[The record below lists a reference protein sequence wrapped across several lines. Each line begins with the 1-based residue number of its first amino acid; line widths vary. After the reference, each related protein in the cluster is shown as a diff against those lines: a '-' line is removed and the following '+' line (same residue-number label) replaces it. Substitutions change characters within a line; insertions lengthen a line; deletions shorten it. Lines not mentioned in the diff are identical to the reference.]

1 MQQEINSVD
10 EAILDCNKNT
20 VEWGNNIRQ
29 IGWDIFDKLEDRIS
43 DITDE
48 ADFLVDLMS
57 SEKMYDDKNGGTI
70 TDYGKA
76 TLGLHGV
83 KYNTYMQQADEY
95 RQEMEKLQEA
105 LNADPHNQDLLDRY
119 DDLKEKQRDL
129 IKNAKDEKD
138 AIKDLVEDGINAE
151 LDALQKLIDKYSDLL
166 DNNKDLYDYQKQLSP
181 YTVLVKSPLKDGRLA
196 KYLLVRGDERR
207 TGDFGSLMEYAK
219 KFQVCE
225 KNDAE

>member
-105 LNADPHNQDLLDRY
+105 LNADPHAVKFLSGSYYYSSDGQTPTGDEMHGQVKQMNLFKRGIVALKQDLMRSN
-119 DDLKEKQRDL
+119 KNSFGHL
-129 IKNAKDEKD
+129 I
-138 AIKDLVEDGINAE
+138 
-151 LDALQKLIDKYSDLL
+151 
-166 DNNKDLYDYQKQLSP
+166 
-181 YTVLVKSPLKDGRLA
+181 
-196 KYLLVRGDERR
+196 
-207 TGDFGSLMEYAK
+207 MK
-219 KFQVCE
+219 KFRNITEQTIDTSKKKDIDSYVRDE
-225 KNDAE
+225 QRVHVQRNL